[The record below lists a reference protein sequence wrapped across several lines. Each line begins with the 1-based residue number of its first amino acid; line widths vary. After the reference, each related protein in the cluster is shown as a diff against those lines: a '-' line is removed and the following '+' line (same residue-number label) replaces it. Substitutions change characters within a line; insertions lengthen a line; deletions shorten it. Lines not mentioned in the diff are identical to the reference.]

1 MRKDFQK
8 LITNLQDEG
17 ISQYGITL
25 LEGFAVLLD
34 NENENKTAKA
44 MNDFAFA
51 QLTELC
57 QMVDRGCK
65 PVALITVRFAEYQ
78 KAIRIIYDEYTL
90 HAMPKQLNESFI
102 SIMIFKNYDLR
113 FVLDLLPDEPKT
125 PADHALLGY
134 LFGYNTDAI
143 CKYIIKNCELNE
155 PNLL

>member
-25 LEGFAVLLD
+25 LEGFAVLL
-34 NENENKTAKA
+34 ENENKTKKGI
-44 MNDFAFA
+44 NDFALA
-51 QLTELC
+51 QLNELC

-65 PVALITVRFAEYQ
+65 PVALISIRVPEYQ
-78 KAIRIIYDEYTL
+78 KVIDIIYNEYSL
-90 HAMPKQLNESFI
+90 HAIGKQLNESFF
-102 SIMIFKNYDLR
+102 SVFIFKNYDLR

-134 LFGYNTDAI
+134 LFGYNTDSI
-143 CKYIIKNCELNE
+143 CKYIVKHCELNE
-155 PNLL
+155 PNLM